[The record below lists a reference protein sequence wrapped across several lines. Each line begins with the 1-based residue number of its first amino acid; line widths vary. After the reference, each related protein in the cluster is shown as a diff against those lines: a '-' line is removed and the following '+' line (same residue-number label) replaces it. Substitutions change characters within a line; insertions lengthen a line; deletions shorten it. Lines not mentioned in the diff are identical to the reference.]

1 MQSGQLLCNRYS
13 IEQHLAGGGFGQ
25 TYLAVDTHLPSKPL
39 VVVKLLN
46 PMSNDPAT
54 LEIAQRLFNT
64 EAETLETLGKDNDRI
79 PSLYAYFEFDG
90 KFYLVQEFIA
100 GTTLTDE
107 LNPRRLSEAETISIL
122 QEILT
127 GLSRVHSQNII
138 HRDLKPD
145 NIIRRAKDRK
155 LVLIDFGAVKQ
166 VRAVTMMAPNPA
178 SRTIGIGTEGY
189 MPSEQGLGYPKPASD
204 IYAVGAIGIQCLTGS
219 APHFLF
225 NEDSLSIEWQHLIR
239 INRDFAKVLNKMV
252 SPDYRQRYAN
262 ATEALKAIESLNISL
277 SQPIKPPTSV
287 QLPIVSPVITSPVVG
302 LLSTQ
307 HVRLKSRIFPT
318 RKDFFSGCELVA
330 FTVGTVYM
338 IWVFAINFNPMAE
351 FAEPVVTP
359 SPSQPLPILD
369 QATVTP
375 KSSKKLPPL
384 LDNPEIASTF
394 PTASST
400 LDESVVLPTAVS
412 KSLSQLSS
420 QVSALEKATNKSK
433 ALSPA
438 EKAKLTSI
446 KAQLIAANNN
456 IKSGN
461 IANAKTQFEK
471 IHFSGLDIDYYS
483 TESIGK
489 TNYSMWDIGRLI
501 QEVELDIMSSV
512 EDIDSVQTSKNLT
525 EAIRVINDVTQKSKP
540 LIIKGK

>member
-13 IEQHLAGGGFGQ
+13 IETHLAGGGFGQ
-25 TYLAVDTHLPSKPL
+25 TYLAVDTHLPSKPQ

-46 PMSNDPAT
+46 PMNNDPAT

-90 KFYLVQEFIA
+90 EFYLVQEFIA

-166 VRAVTMMAPNPA
+166 VRAVTMMTPNPA

-204 IYAVGAIGIQCLTGS
+204 IYAVGAIAIQCLTGS
-219 APHFLF
+219 APHLLF
-225 NEDSLSIEWQHLIR
+225 NEDSLSIEWQHLLR
-239 INRDFAKVLNKMV
+239 VNRDFAKVLNKMV

-262 ATEALKAIESLNISL
+262 ATEALNAIESLNIL
-277 SQPIKPPTSV
+277 PSQPIKPPLTTV
-287 QLPIVSPVITSPVVG
+287 QMPIVLPVITSPVVR
-302 LLSTQ
+302 LIPTQ
-307 HVRLKSRIFPT
+307 HVRLKSRIFPSY
-318 RKDFFSGCELVA
+318 KDFFFVGVAVA
-330 FTVGTVYM
+330 FTVGTMY
-338 IWVFAINFNPMAE
+338 AIRLLAVNFNYSSAE

-359 SPSQPLPILD
+359 SPSQPLP
-369 QATVTP
+369 TVDPVIP
-375 KSSKKLPPL
+375 KSSQKLPTL
-384 LDNPEIASTF
+384 LDELAITST
-394 PTASST
+394 AIST
-400 LDESVVLPTAVS
+400 LDESLVLPTAVS

-446 KAQLIAANNN
+446 KAQLIAVNNN

-461 IANAKTQFEK
+461 FANAITQFEK
-471 IHFSGLDIDYYS
+471 IHFSALDIDYYS
-483 TESIGK
+483 TESIDK
-489 TNYSMWDIGRLI
+489 TNYSMWDIGMLI
-501 QEVELDIMSSV
+501 QEVESNITPI
-512 EDIDSVQTSKNLT
+512 EAINSVQISKDLV
-525 EAIRVINDVTQKSKP
+525 EAIRVISNVTNKK
-540 LIIKGK
+540 